1 MTKTYNVNLGDKT
14 AAALVTNIP
23 HVSTVTFSFLRE
35 ETIEPT
41 PNIPLY
47 KIRHYQLQATK
58 LSVLSFSKWLVKYRR
73 KFRNS
78 EQEEE
83 TTEEYI
89 DNPTTTA
96 DSSEEIKEEEI
107 QYWDGSTSYTK
118 IVSISAVFY
127 TIGNNKI
134 LRNGRG
140 LVLRGR
146 NGTILRLD

>member
-14 AAALVTNIP
+14 DAALVTNIP
-23 HVSTVTFSFLRE
+23 HVSNVTFRFLRE
-35 ETIEPT
+35 ETIKPT
-41 PNIPLY
+41 LNIPIN
-47 KIRHYQLQATK
+47 KIWHYQLQASK
-58 LSVLSFSKWLVKYRR
+58 LSVLSFSKWVIKYRN
-73 KFRNS
+73 KWRNS

-89 DNPTTTA
+89 ENPTTT
-96 DSSEEIKEEEI
+96 SGPEEIKEQEI

-118 IVSISAVFY
+118 IVSISAVFFN
-127 TIGNNKI
+127 IGNNKI

-140 LVLRGR
+140 VILTGR

>member
-23 HVSTVTFSFLRE
+23 HVSNVTFRFLRE

-41 PNIPLY
+41 PNIPIY
-47 KIRHYQLQATK
+47 KIRHYQLQASK

-96 DSSEEIKEEEI
+96 DSSEEIKEKEI
-107 QYWDGSTSYTK
+107 QYWDGSTSYTR

-127 TIGNNKI
+127 TTGNNKI